1 LPGAG
6 RIDRLDG
13 CRHVVGPDAAWTL
26 QRSRTADDVLR
37 EGCGM
42 KRLVRIILL
51 ALALAPGIAPA
62 AEALRWFEGG
72 RPGAQAQQ
80 AVDLLA
86 AAASHGLDPS
96 DYEAA
101 ALRQALARAHEG
113 PPPDAASAARLDQ
126 ALTTAMRRYL
136 GDLHDGR
143 VDPRTIHHDFDAGR
157 RQPFDAA
164 RVLADALRARRL
176 DDAVQMATPPL
187 PLYGELREVL
197 ARYRAL
203 VDDPAWR
210 TRLPPLPKTA
220 RGVPKLEPGQGWSGV
235 ALLADRLVALG
246 DLPALA
252 AAPAPARYE
261 GLLVD
266 GVKGFQQRHGLAV
279 DGVIGAA
286 TLAQLEVPPAA
297 RVRQIELMLE
307 RLRWTPLLKGPRTI
321 VVNIPEF
328 VLRAYEVQGERI
340 VVRREMKVIVGKAY
354 DKRTPVFDEDMRY
367 IEFSP
372 YWNVPP
378 SIARDETVP
387 RLRRDPSYF
396 DREGFEFVGRDGRV
410 STTLTPQALD
420 AVLAG
425 EMRIRQRP
433 GERNALGD
441 IKFVFPNHAH
451 IYLHHTPSV
460 RLFERQRR
468 DFSHGCIRVE
478 RPVALATFVL
488 QGMPEWTEERIREA
502 MSAGRSS
509 TLRLAEPVPVVIAY
523 GTTMVE
529 GGRPYFF
536 DDVYGLDRVLD
547 DALRQR
553 ASRATIVA
561 P

>member
-1 LPGAG
+1 
-6 RIDRLDG
+6 
-13 CRHVVGPDAAWTL
+13 
-26 QRSRTADDVLR
+26 
-37 EGCGM
+37 M

-51 ALALAPGIAPA
+51 ALGLSAGIAAA
-62 AEALRWFEGG
+62 AEELPWFEGG

-101 ALRQALARAHEG
+101 ALQQALARAQRG
-113 PPPDAASAARLDQ
+113 PAPDAASAARLDQ
-126 ALTTAMRRYL
+126 ALTTAMQRYL

-143 VDPRTIHHDFDAGR
+143 VDPRRIHHDFDAAW
-157 RQPFDAA
+157 RQPFEAA
-164 RVLADALRARRL
+164 RVLEDALRSRRL
-176 DDAVQMATPPL
+176 DDAVQMAAPPL
-187 PLYGELREVL
+187 PQYGQLREVL
-197 ARYRAL
+197 VRYRAL
-203 VDDPAWR
+203 ADHPAWR
-210 TRLPPLPKTA
+210 TPMPPLPKPA
-220 RGVPKLEPGQGWSGV
+220 RGAPKLEPGEAWSGV
-235 ALLADRLVALG
+235 ALLADRLVTLG

-252 AAPAPARYE
+252 AAPAPARYD

-286 TLAQLEVPPAA
+286 TLAQLQVTPAA
-297 RVRQIELMLE
+297 RVRQVELMLE
-307 RLRWTPLLKGPRTI
+307 RLRWTPLLKGPRMI
-321 VVNIPEF
+321 VINIPEF
-328 VLRAYEVQGERI
+328 VLRAYEVQGGRI
-340 VVRREMKVIVGKAY
+340 QVQREMKVIVGKAY
-354 DKRTPVFDEDMRY
+354 DTRTPVFDEDMRY

-378 SIARDETVP
+378 SIARGETVP

-425 EMRIRQRP
+425 QMRIRQRP

-441 IKFVFPNHAH
+441 IKFVFPNHAN

-460 RLFERQRR
+460 QLFERQRR

-478 RPVALATFVL
+478 QPVALATFVL
-488 QGMPEWTEERIREA
+488 QGMPDWTEERIRGA
-502 MSAGRSS
+502 MSAGRSA
-509 TLRLAEPVPVVIAY
+509 TLRLDEPVPVLITY
-523 GTTMVE
+523 GTTLVK

-536 DDVYGLDRVLD
+536 DDIYGLDRVLD
-547 DALRQR
+547 TALRQR
-553 ASRATIVA
+553 LPRPPIIT